1 MCRSFRWSSVCCGFL
16 VLLQLCPC
24 VVDVS
29 AVSACTELAAACT
42 GSQTD
47 DLPGRAR
54 VHGRVS
60 ASRSCPQRA
69 CAAPPCLDGARPEP
83 PSVLSLPLAAWLVQ
97 SLCCWLA
104 GGARVLSVCILA
116 AGDLLWDCLRPC
128 GLFCRQPR
136 LLAVLHPGIALPLP
150 VRGITDC
157 PVLLPDLLP
166 DCGPSSPQLR
176 HALSVIECT

>member
-42 GSQTD
+42 GSQID

-60 ASRSCPQRA
+60 ASRSCPLRA

-97 SLCCWLA
+97 SLCRWLF
-104 GGARVLSVCILA
+104 GGARVLSVCPWPLVI
-116 AGDLLWDCLRPC
+116 CV
-128 GLFCRQPR
+128 GLFASMWLVCRQPR
-136 LLAVLHPGIALPLP
+136 VLAELHYRNCATAACPRCYRLPSA
-150 VRGITDC
+150 D
-157 PVLLPDLLP
+157 
-166 DCGPSSPQLR
+166 
-176 HALSVIECT
+176 A